1 MGKWGSGKLED
12 DTYFADAETKHLMS
26 QVKSPVELRKME
38 KQIIANQKMTKDEIE
53 YKQYLRKM
61 ANLAESKRNM
71 KIDFRPKVVRKV
83 MRTELLIFGFGLCM
97 TFGMPIY
104 FLKVVPYLEK
114 YNEENALKLEMDLI

>member
-1 MGKWGSGKLED
+1 
-12 DTYFADAETKHLMS
+12 
-26 QVKSPVELRKME
+26 
-38 KQIIANQKMTKDEIE
+38 MTKDEIE

-114 YNEENALKLEMDLI
+114 YNEENALKLELDLI